1 MQPVF
6 HPFLIGAEIGDRR
19 FDLDDQNFP
28 IAAERDQI
36 GAAPTGG
43 GAGKRLTLIVRIPGS
58 GTTDENRASILR
70 ISRHPTFRR
79 TILS

>member
-1 MQPVF
+1 
-6 HPFLIGAEIGDRR
+6 
-19 FDLDDQNFP
+19 
-28 IAAERDQI
+28 
-36 GAAPTGG
+36 
-43 GAGKRLTLIVRIPGS
+43 LTLIVRIPGS